1 MNSLISCS
9 VLKFQ
14 EMKVVMLEDLAAHFK
29 LKTQVNFADGFS
41 QVAYS
46 CTYLFEEKEHMH

>member
-1 MNSLISCS
+1 MNSLISRS

-29 LKTQVNFADGFS
+29 LKTQVNLTG
-41 QVAYS
+41 
-46 CTYLFEEKEHMH
+46 CLLKH